1 MEIENITSTNL
12 EGLIEELSDEE
23 LANCVGGTGYK
34 NPAGIPL
41 GPGTLKKHNGED
53 KNKAITND
61 PDGSWGFLG
70 WGIGWSDRNMKE
82 NLASVD
88 SQDILAKVVNLPI
101 ATWNYKQQNS
111 GIRHIG
117 PMAQD
122 FAAAFEVGESDRMI
136 NMIDANG
143 VALAAIQALHQQL
156 QEKDAQIRAM
166 RTDLEN
172 LQQQMREMRETLM
185 QTSTTVPVPA
195 LNCN

>member
-1 MEIENITSTNL
+1 
-12 EGLIEELSDEE
+12 
-23 LANCVGGTGYK
+23 
-34 NPAGIPL
+34 
-41 GPGTLKKHNGED
+41 
-53 KNKAITND
+53 
-61 PDGSWGFLG
+61 
-70 WGIGWSDRNMKE
+70 MKE